1 MNFLFYFLLRKYFVR
16 LSLSS
21 KQISLEKG
29 LLLKRRSIMPLSC
42 IVRITARRTLL
53 MRIFGAKEINVFS
66 LNGALRFYLKSG
78 DRLPFLP
85 KPSKPPIKPRFRDV
99 AFGAFIDTRAL
110 GGVFV
115 FTAVLRRISLV
126 LGGEYVRELIS
137 VFTKTAAELEKA
149 LGFFKVAVPRAA
161 VTLGVFAL
169 GAWVFAYIRKLLRLS
184 AFRVSKADGLLFVSS
199 GVLTLYEHALV
210 PNSAAAVYCD
220 TITCLAARRAPLYL
234 RGVMLLPCVKRDKL
248 EKTLKALCGYKIPPN
263 KLSPPPSAFLGYTA
277 APLAWAGAFGALLF
291 AAYHGEHSAMLLKTV
306 LYSGMVVS
314 LYTAVLYLFYMYRS
328 SLSADER
335 FTAISARRGLR
346 LYTAVF
352 PSNIV
357 TESAFKQ
364 SVFQR
369 RRELCNFT
377 LSLIERRS
385 FTARQLPKNKFPR
398 RIPF

>member
-1 MNFLFYFLLRKYFVR
+1 
-16 LSLSS
+16 
-21 KQISLEKG
+21 
-29 LLLKRRSIMPLSC
+29 MPLSSV
-42 IVRITARRTLL
+42 VRITVRRTLL
-53 MRIFGAKEINVFS
+53 LRIFGAKEISVFS
-66 LNGALRFYLKSG
+66 LNGTLRFYLKSC

-85 KPSKPPIKPRFRDV
+85 KPPKTLIKPRFREI

-184 AFRVSKADGLLFVSS
+184 AFRVSKSGGLLFVSS
-199 GVLTLYEHALV
+199 GVLTLYEQVLV

-234 RGVMLLPCVKRDKL
+234 RGVMLCPCVKRDKL
-248 EKTLKALCGYKIPPN
+248 EKTLKTLCGLSIPPN
-263 KLSPPPSAFLGYTA
+263 RLSPPPRAFLGYTA
-277 APLAWAGAFGALLF
+277 APLAWAGAFGAFLF
-291 AAYHGEHSAMLLKTV
+291 AACHGEHSAMLLKTV

-328 SLSADER
+328 SVSADER
-335 FTAISARRGLR
+335 FTSISARRGLR

-352 PSNIV
+352 PNNTV
-357 TESAFKQ
+357 TESAVSQ

-369 RRELCNFT
+369 RRGLCNFT

-385 FTARQLPKNKFPR
+385 FTARQVPRSLRFARNSLP
-398 RIPF
+398 